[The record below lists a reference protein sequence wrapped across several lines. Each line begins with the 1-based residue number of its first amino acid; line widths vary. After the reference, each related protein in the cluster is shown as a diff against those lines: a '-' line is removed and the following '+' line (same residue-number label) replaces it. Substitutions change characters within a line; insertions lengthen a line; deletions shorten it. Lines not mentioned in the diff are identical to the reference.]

1 MFELEWAAQDNY
13 NVGSPVKRS
22 VKWALKQMMEAGR
35 LSGSNGLY
43 KLSGIPKQLAEDA
56 ARWPPDEVSHLP
68 DLQNLTRI

>member
-1 MFELEWAAQDNY
+1 M
-13 NVGSPVKRS
+13 KRS

-56 ARWPPDEVSHLP
+56 ARWPPDEVIHIP
-68 DLQNLTRI
+68 DLQSMPASDVHICS